1 MRLGIACLLAET
13 EADAL
18 QKAQTLHELNMERRN
33 IEADMQD
40 SALLAL
46 ENVDVADHFSLS
58 IYNANYH
65 QGVIGILASRL
76 KEKYHRPTIV
86 FADSGDGIVKGSGR
100 SITNFHLRDALDL
113 VTKRHPQLIIKF
125 GGHAMAAGLSIKQ
138 ADFAQFQ
145 EAFEI
150 VARELLTEADLQA
163 VIETDGNL
171 SASEM
176 NLQTAQMLAMQ
187 VWGQGFA
194 PPLFYDDFKVINQRV
209 VGEKHLKLY
218 LEKQGKR
225 FDAIFFGQTAFL
237 PEQIQTVY
245 QSQTNTYNGLQ
256 SLQLQ
261 IFSV

>member
-1 MRLGIACLLAET
+1 MR
-13 EADAL
+13 
-18 QKAQTLHELNMERRN
+18 
-33 IEADMQD
+33 
-40 SALLAL
+40 
-46 ENVDVADHFSLS
+46 VW
-58 IYNANYH
+58 
-65 QGVIGILASRL
+65 IL
-76 KEKYHRPTIV
+76 
-86 FADSGDGIVKGSGR
+86 KGSGR
-100 SITNFHLRDALDL
+100 SIVNFHLRDAIDL

-145 EAFEI
+145 EAFEV

-194 PPLFYDDFKVINQRV
+194 PPLFADTFTVVNQRI

-218 LEKQGKR
+218 LGKQGKR
-225 FDAIFFGQTAFL
+225 FDAIFFGQTEFL
-237 PEQIQTVY
+237 PEQIQAVY
-245 QSQTNTYNGLQ
+245 QLQTNTYNGLQ
-256 SLQLQ
+256 SVQLQLLNVQ
-261 IFSV
+261 IVM

>member
-1 MRLGIACLLAET
+1 
-13 EADAL
+13 
-18 QKAQTLHELNMERRN
+18 
-33 IEADMQD
+33 
-40 SALLAL
+40 
-46 ENVDVADHFSLS
+46 
-58 IYNANYH
+58 
-65 QGVIGILASRL
+65 
-76 KEKYHRPTIV
+76 
-86 FADSGDGIVKGSGR
+86 
-100 SITNFHLRDALDL
+100 
-113 VTKRHPQLIIKF
+113 
-125 GGHAMAAGLSIKQ
+125 
-138 ADFAQFQ
+138 
-145 EAFEI
+145 
-150 VARELLTEADLQA
+150 
-163 VIETDGNL
+163 
-171 SASEM
+171 M

>member
-1 MRLGIACLLAET
+1 
-13 EADAL
+13 
-18 QKAQTLHELNMERRN
+18 
-33 IEADMQD
+33 
-40 SALLAL
+40 
-46 ENVDVADHFSLS
+46 
-58 IYNANYH
+58 
-65 QGVIGILASRL
+65 
-76 KEKYHRPTIV
+76 
-86 FADSGDGIVKGSGR
+86 
-100 SITNFHLRDALDL
+100 
-113 VTKRHPQLIIKF
+113 
-125 GGHAMAAGLSIKQ
+125 MAAGLSIKQ

-145 EAFEI
+145 KAFEV

-225 FDAIFFGQTAFL
+225 FDAIFFGQTAFCPSRFKRFINHKPIL
-237 PEQIQTVY
+237 TMG
-245 QSQTNTYNGLQ
+245 YNRCSCK
-256 SLQLQ
+256 SLV
-261 IFSV
+261 FR